1 MARDIL
7 GEPPPP
13 ARVPYF
19 WSDQFGL
26 KIQLF
31 GRPEHADTLLPL
43 HGDGLEGGAVRGT
56 VVGLLADG
64 RLVAVAGFGAA
75 RFVARY
81 RALLLDGAD
90 GAAALELA
98 KAHAAAAREYGARG
112 RGSRGRDARA
122 RRQRKS
128 LRSTA
133 AAMSTPTAMRPYR
146 ILGSARRCC
155 RLARAGV
162 DQPLR
167 AGPFAE
173 HVEALGER
181 VPRLLDLALDGVRV
195 ARHDAS

>member
-1 MARDIL
+1 M
-7 GEPPPP
+7 
-13 ARVPYF
+13 
-19 WSDQFGL
+19 
-26 KIQLF
+26 
-31 GRPEHADTLLPL
+31 
-43 HGDGLEGGAVRGT
+43 RGT

-98 KAHAAAAREYGARG
+98 ARSRPLRPG
-112 RGSRGRDARA
+112 RPRPRPRP

-128 LRSTA
+128 LRNTASTTI
-133 AAMSTPTAMRPYR
+133 TPSGHEAVLDLRVGEPLLQARPS
-146 ILGSARRCC
+146 L
-155 RLARAGV
+155 V
-162 DQPLR
+162 DEPLR
-167 AGPFAE
+167 AGALAE

-181 VPRLLDLALDGVRV
+181 VPRFLDLSLDGVRV